1 MDIILY
7 ILLFFLFII
16 LLIILIPIHI
26 VLSSDKG
33 MIDISYGR
41 LFSAGIFYIKDK
53 LVFIYRIPFW
63 KKEVE
68 IIDQLAT
75 PRDTSVKKKESKGK
89 KNRKFSNAMLKRI
102 RNRWKEIFQTF
113 KVEKLELNIDT
124 DDYMLNAYLFPLFHF
139 LGSKYNRPLSTNFT
153 GLNRIEVRLTNRLAK
168 LLYALWK

>member
-1 MDIILY
+1 MDFILY

-16 LLIILIPIHI
+16 LLIILIPIQI

-41 LFSAGIFYIKDK
+41 LFSAGIYYVNDE
-53 LVFIYRIPFW
+53 FILGYKIPFW

-75 PRDTSVKKKESKGK
+75 PRDPSVKEKKSKGK
-89 KNRKFSNAMLKRI
+89 KNLKFSNAMLKRI
-102 RNRWKEIFQTF
+102 RNRWKEILRTF

-124 DDYMLNAYLFPLFHF
+124 DDYILNAYLFPLFHF

-153 GLNRIEVRLTNRLAK
+153 GLNRIEVILTNRLAK
-168 LLYALWK
+168 LLYAIWK